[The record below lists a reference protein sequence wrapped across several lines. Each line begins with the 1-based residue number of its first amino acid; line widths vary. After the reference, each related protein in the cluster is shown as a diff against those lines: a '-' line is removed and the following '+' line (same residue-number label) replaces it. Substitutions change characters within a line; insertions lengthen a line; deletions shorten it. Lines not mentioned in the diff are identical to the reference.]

1 MTTGGLS
8 HAAAAELPA
17 VEALDDR
24 TDKPTPACARTASPR
39 RPGKSIDPQDPG
51 PGNDPQ
57 DLEQAGA
64 AELPAVE
71 VARPAPP
78 AEV

>member
-1 MTTGGLS
+1 MS

-39 RPGKSIDPQDPG
+39 RPGKSIDPG

-57 DLEQAGA
+57 NLEQAGA

>member
-1 MTTGGLS
+1 MNNYAQNWVRLGSL
-8 HAAAAELPA
+8 
-17 VEALDDR
+17 
-24 TDKPTPACARTASPR
+24 
-39 RPGKSIDPQDPG
+39 DPG

-57 DLEQAGA
+57 DLDQAGA
-64 AELPAVE
+64 AELTPVE